1 VSDLE
6 LNILGNGS
14 AVPTKFA
21 YPSSQMLTYRGNQFL
36 IDCGEGTQMQIIK
49 YKVKYRKLNNIFI
62 SHLHGDHFFG
72 LFGLLSTF
80 HLFGRENGLNIYAP
94 ANLKPL
100 LDHVFKTSDTVLR
113 FPLNFFPLEDF
124 SNSPLLDKENFTL
137 KCFKLKH
144 SVPTYGFVFRE
155 KPLQRKINKEFIK
168 GRDIETKHILEIK
181 AGSDYVDDKGILFK
195 NGEISQK
202 PRNPLSYA
210 YCSDTAYYE
219 DIIEDIHGV
228 KLLYHEATFDESML
242 DLADGK
248 KHSTASQAARIA
260 KLANVEKLLLGH
272 FSARFKEFDT
282 LLQQARDVFPNT
294 FISVEGKPYQ
304 I

>member
-1 VSDLE
+1 MGDLE

-14 AVPTKFA
+14 AVPTKFGN
-21 YPSSQMLTYRGNQFL
+21 PSSQMLTYRGNQFL
-36 IDCGEGTQMQIIK
+36 IDCGEGAQMQIIR
-49 YKVKYRKLNNIFI
+49 YKVKYRRLNNIFI

-80 HLFGRENGLNIYAP
+80 HLFGRENAIDIFAP
-94 ANLKPL
+94 AKLKPL
-100 LDHVFKTSDTVLR
+100 LDHVFRTSDTVLR
-113 FPLNFFPLEDF
+113 FPLNFLPLEDF
-124 SNSPLLDKENFTL
+124 SDTPLLDKESFTIRS
-137 KCFKLKH
+137 FKLKH

-168 GRDIETKHILEIK
+168 GRAIKTKHILEIK
-181 AGSDYVDDKGILFK
+181 AGSDYVDDKGILYK

-210 YCSDTAYYE
+210 YCSDTAYHE
-219 DIIEDIHGV
+219 DIVEDIHGV

-242 DLADGK
+242 EMADDK
-248 KHSTASQAARIA
+248 KHSTAAQAARIA